1 MNKSNFNFD
10 NIKSVFEFGGGYDS
24 FARIFLK
31 LKEDI
36 RYTIFDLQCF
46 SALQEYYL
54 KSIFNDLTVFH
65 NENENKNG
73 LVLFSDTNKID
84 FLRKYDLFIALWSL
98 SETPLSIRSE
108 FIKIMRNSNYFIV
121 ALQGEFY
128 GIDNEVYFK
137 TIKDDLKEFE
147 IKFYPINHMNVN
159 YKKGNYYFIGS
170 KKTT

>member
-1 MNKSNFNFD
+1 M
-10 NIKSVFEFGGGYDS
+10 
-24 FARIFLK
+24 
-31 LKEDI
+31 
-36 RYTIFDLQCF
+36 
-46 SALQEYYL
+46 
-54 KSIFNDLTVFH
+54 KSIFNNLTVFH

-73 LVLFSDTNKID
+73 VVLFSDTNKID
-84 FLRKYDLFIALWSL
+84 FQRKYDLFIALWSL

-137 TIKDDLKEFE
+137 TIKDELKEFE

-170 KKTT
+170 KKNNLTLFDFSDIHKIIAPKGEYLTHGNRKSSNTIHQLLHQ

>member
-1 MNKSNFNFD
+1 M
-10 NIKSVFEFGGGYDS
+10 
-24 FARIFLK
+24 
-31 LKEDI
+31 
-36 RYTIFDLQCF
+36 
-46 SALQEYYL
+46 

-73 LVLFSDTNKID
+73 VVLFSDTNKID

-137 TIKDDLKEFE
+137 TIKDELKEFE